1 MTDNKKRGRPKAIN
15 PRSKQYRIRLT
26 DDECE
31 ALKTTVSYTHLT
43 LPTKLE
49 V

>member
-1 MTDNKKRGRPKAIN
+1 MATIYNIMLYGGLALAVIFAVTAIV
-15 PRSKQYRIRLT
+15 LFFT
-26 DDECE
+26 
-31 ALKTTVSYTHLT
+31 LKIPVSYTHLT

>member
-15 PRSKQYRIRLT
+15 PRSKQYRISLT

-31 ALKTTVSYTHLT
+31 SLITIDTEHVCQ
-43 LPTKLE
+43 
-49 V
+49 